1 MNIEDLNSILE
12 NGTRGELEDFCAQ
25 NDLIISDNKIFHK
38 NLDEVKKQVAF
49 WDKRQLVK
57 KINLNS

>member
-12 NGTRGELEDFCAQ
+12 NGTREELEDFCTE
-25 NDLIISDNKIFHK
+25 NDLIISDDKIFHK
-38 NLDEVKKQVAF
+38 NPDEAKKQVAF